1 VEGEEEEECVS
12 NKEVHAMIKALTELF
27 TKNQ

>member
-1 VEGEEEEECVS
+1 
-12 NKEVHAMIKALTELF
+12 MIKALTELF